1 MVASVSWL
9 PTLPAP
15 TNMPEPLRWPRGRRL
30 SPSVALDPIIRS
42 SARRL
47 SDPVPRYRAQAP
59 MGSVMCKYPLLI
71 IAVLAMLAI
80 YVEVATAQADET
92 VDALSAKAETLY
104 KAGKS
109 AEAVVFA
116 ERAAAVAEHQLGPNH
131 LAMAPLL
138 DDIARLRYRLGQY
151 TEAEPSYRR
160 ALVIR
165 ERALGAE
172 HLDVAAT
179 LNELAV
185 FLHEQGRYDDVEP
198 LLKRSLAIRERTLGP
213 EHADVGTTLNNL
225 GVLYAAQGRYAEAE
239 HFSQRALAVR
249 EKALG
254 PQHTSV
260 GEALNNLAMLFES
273 QGRYADAERLLLR
286 ALAIHREA
294 TGPITPG
301 MTLGPA
307 LRDLAVTLNNLAG
320 LYHTQGRYADAAE
333 AFKTIASLRELMVGP
348 HHADVATALHN
359 IGEVYRSQGRHIDA
373 EPFLRR
379 ALSIWEKALGPDHTL
394 VAVALD
400 SLALSFQA
408 QGQLLEAESLYK
420 RSLAIRERALGPDHP
435 DVGRSLH
442 SLAAL
447 AFGKRDW
454 ARAADFWLR
463 STSVIIRRIDRA
475 TSGPRTRDETERV
488 NHQFWS
494 LAKAVYRLEP
504 QGRGPDFRRT
514 DEMFQAAQWAIASEA
529 AQALAQ
535 MAARGA
541 KGDPALAGLVRE
553 RQDLVND
560 WQVRDVARTAAVAQ
574 PPDKRDREREAA
586 NSTRLA
592 QIDARIAAIDQRLAT
607 DFPDYV
613 SFVSPAPTSVAG
625 VQAQLGPNEALVL
638 FLDTP
643 ELQPVPEE
651 NFVWVVTKSAVRWA
665 RSDLGRTRLS
675 REVEA
680 LRCGLDAMAW
690 ASDSGRKCAELLAL
704 PPHRVPRGNMPLPFD
719 RGRAHALYQALFGA
733 VEDLILDKHLLIVTS
748 GALTQLPFQVLIT
761 APEVS
766 PGDNHRSAAWLLRKH
781 ALTILPS
788 VSSLKALRRDAK
800 ASRAEKPYLG
810 VGNPLLEGP
819 DGRYARLAKQAR
831 EKKACPP
838 TAQQK
843 ARAGSLSGR
852 SGIRQVMISGGLAD
866 LAHVRAQMPLP
877 ETADELCA
885 VSRQLRAG
893 DGDVRLGARASEGD
907 LKALNERG
915 MLSQY
920 RVLHFATHGALA
932 GEMSGSAEPGLIL
945 TPPEQATARNDG
957 YLSASEVAG
966 LKLDADWAILSA
978 CNTAA
983 GGTDNAEALSGLAR
997 AFFYAGARAL
1007 LVSHWAVDSDATVK
1021 LISETLATI
1030 AATKG
1035 VGRAE
1040 ALRRSMLALI
1050 ERGAPHEAHP
1060 AYWAPFVV
1068 VGEGAAK

>member
-1 MVASVSWL
+1 
-9 PTLPAP
+9 
-15 TNMPEPLRWPRGRRL
+15 
-30 SPSVALDPIIRS
+30 
-42 SARRL
+42 
-47 SDPVPRYRAQAP
+47 
-59 MGSVMCKYPLLI
+59 MCKCPLLI

-138 DDIARLRYRLGQY
+138 DDIARLRHRLGQY
-151 TEAEPSYRR
+151 TEAEPAYRS

-185 FLHEQGRYDDVEP
+185 LLHAQGCYDDVEP

-239 HFSQRALAVR
+239 HFSRRALAVR

-254 PQHTSV
+254 PQHASV

-286 ALAIHREA
+286 ALAIHQEA

-373 EPFLRR
+373 EPFLHR
-379 ALSIWEKALGPDHTL
+379 ALSTWEKALGPDHTL

-408 QGQLLEAESLYK
+408 RGQLLEAESLYK
-420 RSLAIRERALGPDHP
+420 RSLAIRERAFGPDHP

-447 AFGKRDW
+447 AFGKGDW

-475 TSGPRTRDETERV
+475 ASGPRTRSGGKARDETERAS
-488 NHQFWS
+488 HQFWS

-504 QGRGPDFRRT
+504 QGRGPDLRRT
-514 DEMFQAAQWAIASEA
+514 DEMFQTAQWAIASEA

-553 RQDLVND
+553 RQDLVNE

-592 QIDARIAAIDQRLAT
+592 QIDERIAAIDQRLAT
-607 DFPDYV
+607 DFPDYA

-638 FLDTP
+638 FLDSP

-651 NFVWVVTKSAVRWA
+651 TFVW
-665 RSDLGRTRLS
+665 
-675 REVEA
+675 
-680 LRCGLDAMAW
+680 
-690 ASDSGRKCAELLAL
+690 
-704 PPHRVPRGNMPLPFD
+704 RVPC
-719 RGRAHALYQALFGA
+719 
-733 VEDLILDKHLLIVTS
+733 
-748 GALTQLPFQVLIT
+748 
-761 APEVS
+761 
-766 PGDNHRSAAWLLRKH
+766 
-781 ALTILPS
+781 
-788 VSSLKALRRDAK
+788 
-800 ASRAEKPYLG
+800 
-810 VGNPLLEGP
+810 
-819 DGRYARLAKQAR
+819 DGLV
-831 EKKACPP
+831 P
-838 TAQQK
+838 T
-843 ARAGSLSGR
+843 
-852 SGIRQVMISGGLAD
+852 
-866 LAHVRAQMPLP
+866 
-877 ETADELCA
+877 
-885 VSRQLRAG
+885 
-893 DGDVRLGARASEGD
+893 
-907 LKALNERG
+907 
-915 MLSQY
+915 
-920 RVLHFATHGALA
+920 LA
-932 GEMSGSAEPGLIL
+932 GPGSP
-945 TPPEQATARNDG
+945 AR
-957 YLSASEVAG
+957 
-966 LKLDADWAILSA
+966 
-978 CNTAA
+978 
-983 GGTDNAEALSGLAR
+983 
-997 AFFYAGARAL
+997 
-1007 LVSHWAVDSDATVK
+1007 
-1021 LISETLATI
+1021 
-1030 AATKG
+1030 
-1035 VGRAE
+1035 
-1040 ALRRSMLALI
+1040 
-1050 ERGAPHEAHP
+1050 
-1060 AYWAPFVV
+1060 
-1068 VGEGAAK
+1068 